1 MVIQE
6 FMSIFLTN
14 IIMAKN
20 KILDKVNSPAD
31 VKKLSFDELDIL
43 SLEVADFI
51 KEVVKVNGGHYS
63 SPLGVVDLTI
73 ALHYCYNAPEDK
85 IIWDVGHQAYSHK
98 ILTGRKDVFNT
109 IRQKDGISGF
119 LKQSESEYDAYGA
132 GHASTSISAGL
143 GFAHARDIKLDKNHI
158 VSIIGDGAMTGGLA
172 YEAINNLGFHKTKMT
187 IILNDNSKSISDS
200 VGALSKYLSKIISH
214 PSYNSVRS
222 GVWDFLGKIP
232 VFKNKARMILKK
244 SEESLKSFLTP
255 GGLFEELGVRYIG
268 PIDGHDIENM
278 VNIFE
283 NIKKIDSPILLHV
296 LTKKGHRSVDAESD
310 SIKFYSLSGTKGS
323 NKKNQISYSNAFG
336 MTVLHAAKNN
346 KDFVCITAAMEIGTG
361 LKDFSN
367 KYPERI
373 IDVGIAENHAVT
385 YGSGFSSEGIIPVIA
400 IYSTFIQRAYDN
412 ILHDFLLQDLPFIL
426 CLDRSG
432 VVGADGPTH
441 HGLFD
446 INMFLSM
453 PNIVI
458 SAPKDGNELRELFL
472 CALELKKPFVI
483 RYPKGNA
490 INFDNNL
497 PKVNKI
503 NVGTW
508 EILKKGNK
516 WAILAVGS
524 MVEIIMNNYELIEQE
539 LGFSPHVINARFVK
553 PLDKEMLNSIA
564 NDFNG
569 ILTIEEGMKTGG
581 FGSYVLN
588 YLNDLDFEGKV
599 KILGIEDKFIDQ
611 GTRSELLDECGLTAD
626 NIIATIKNG

>member
-1 MVIQE
+1 ME
-6 FMSIFLTN
+6 
-14 IIMAKN
+14 KN
-20 KILDKVNSPAD
+20 KILDKINSPVD
-31 VKKLSFDELDIL
+31 IKKLSHDELDTL
-43 SLEVADFI
+43 SLEVAHLI
-51 KEVVKVNGGHYS
+51 KEVVKENGGHYS
-63 SPLGVVDLTI
+63 SPLGVIDLTI
-73 ALHYCYNAPEDK
+73 ALHYCYDTPKDK
-85 IIWDVGHQAYSHK
+85 IIWDVGHQAYAHK
-98 ILTGRKDVFNT
+98 ILTGRKNVFNT

-119 LKQSESEYDAYGA
+119 LKQSESEHDAYGA

-143 GFAHARDIKLDKNHI
+143 GFAHARDIKSDKNHI

-200 VGALSKYLSKIISH
+200 VGALSRYLTKIISH

-278 VNIFE
+278 VNIFK

-296 LTKKGHRSVDAESD
+296 LTKKGRHSVNAESD
-310 SIKFYSLSGTKGS
+310 SIKFYSLAGTKNSS
-323 NKKNQISYSNAFG
+323 NKKEISYSKAFG
-336 MTVLHAAKNN
+336 MTVLDAARNN

-361 LKDFSN
+361 LKEFSN
-367 KYPERI
+367 KYPKRI
-373 IDVGIAENHAVT
+373 VDVGIAENHAVT
-385 YGSGFSSEGIIPVIA
+385 YGSGFSSAGLIPVIA

-412 ILHDFLLQDLPFIL
+412 ILHDLLLQDLPFIL
-426 CLDRSG
+426 CLDRAG

-446 INMFLSM
+446 INMFLPM

-458 SAPKDGNELRELFL
+458 TAPKDGNELRQLFL
-472 CALELKKPFVI
+472 CALKSKKPFVI

-497 PKVNKI
+497 QESSNMNI
-503 NVGTW
+503 GTW
-508 EILKKGNK
+508 EILKKGSK

-524 MVEIIMNNYELIEQE
+524 MVDLVMSNYDYIEQE
-539 LGFSPHVINARFVK
+539 LGFSPHVINSRFIK
-553 PLDKEMLNSIA
+553 PFDENMLNSIIKEF
-564 NDFNG
+564 DG

-581 FGSYVLN
+581 FGSYILN
-588 YLNDLDFEGKV
+588 YLNELNYTGKV
-599 KILGIEDKFIDQ
+599 RILGVKDKFVDQ
-611 GTRSELLDECGLTAD
+611 GTRTELLDDCGLTAD
-626 NIIATIKNG
+626 NIINTIKNG